1 MKTKEQLIENIQDW
15 VFKFNPYWED
25 PITESELVK
34 NTFETCDLIIA
45 YCNIIKAK
53 QKKLGKKYDEHPKDV
68 QEAISKII
76 SLVSDGRDLW
86 HKVTYNNVGGN
97 IFDPLEKDKPYTRE
111 FDHHVNKTGY
121 LGFEDTPMVRCQ
133 QIIDDCEKL
142 KEVLN
147 SEKETKNFEKFVG
160 KILYWENYE
169 SGSAAIKINKIN
181 KNKNGEF
188 TFDGVLIT
196 YETVNGNCD
205 GDGFIMTDVEDYP
218 FKRIPYCYCDWDTDE
233 EVYEALDGAEEYTL
247 KQLYASLY
255 DTTKNLFEQYFSC
268 SVNKGYVEDWE
279 ENSAEGEDE
288 DMKEE
293 E

>member
-1 MKTKEQLIENIQDW
+1 MKTKEQLLDDIQCW

-34 NTFETCDLIIA
+34 NTLETCDLIIA

-53 QKKLGKKYDEHPKDV
+53 QKKLGKKFDEHPKDI

-86 HKVTYNNVGGN
+86 HKVKYTNVGGN
-97 IFDPLEKDKPYTRE
+97 LFDPLEKDKAPYTRE

-121 LGFEDTPMVRCQ
+121 LIFEDTPMVRCQ
-133 QIIDDCEKL
+133 EIIDNCEEL
-142 KEVLN
+142 KEVIN
-147 SEKETKNFEKFVG
+147 SEQETKNFDKFVG

-169 SGSAAIKINKIN
+169 SGSAAIRIDKINKT
-181 KNKNGEF
+181 KKGEY

-196 YETVNGNCD
+196 YETVNGHCN
-205 GDGFIMTDVEDYP
+205 GDGFIMIDVEDYP
-218 FKRIPYCYCDWDTDE
+218 FERIPYCYQDWETDE
-233 EVYEALDGAEEYTL
+233 EVYESLDCAEEYTL

-255 DTTKNLFEQYFSC
+255 DTTKNLFESYFSC
-268 SVNKGYVEDWE
+268 SVNRGYVEDWDDDDG
-279 ENSAEGEDE
+279 AEDE
-288 DMKEE
+288 
-293 E
+293 